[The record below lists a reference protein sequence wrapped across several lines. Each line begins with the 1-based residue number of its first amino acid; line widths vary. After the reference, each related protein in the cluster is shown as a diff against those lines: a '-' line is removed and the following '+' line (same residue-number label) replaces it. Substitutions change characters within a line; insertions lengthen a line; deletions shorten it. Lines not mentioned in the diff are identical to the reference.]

1 MQSPAR
7 HSHTAAI
14 SSPRNGHASLAHRAE
29 AMKVSELRAALQDAG
44 VASEGKKAD
53 LVSRYI
59 QFTTEAEMDDGSSD
73 SPHK

>member
-1 MQSPAR
+1 
-7 HSHTAAI
+7 
-14 SSPRNGHASLAHRAE
+14 
-29 AMKVSELRAALQDAG
+29 MKVSELRAALQDAG